1 MFEVRV
7 LMATYNGEKYIKE
20 QLDSLRAQNYE
31 KWTLYIRDD
40 CSTDNTVN
48 ILKEYQNREP
58 RIQLLPSSPANIGA
72 LGNFN
77 RLMSAASG
85 KYFMFCDQDDIWF
98 PDKIKKTLDLMKNR
112 EKRYG
117 KDFPILI
124 HTDCKVVDST
134 RRLVAPSFMKYQ
146 HMQHE
151 KKSPLRVLLTQN
163 FVTGCT
169 VMINKSLLSACLPVP
184 SQALMHDWWI
194 ALVAAAVGKICYLP
208 QRTMLYRQH
217 GKNVAGAKKLFSTY
231 NLKRLLSIEDLE
243 KDLNKLMLQNRALIR
258 HLDNDDKLTTP
269 QLLYDFLSAANQSGF
284 RFLKFAIRNRI
295 YKQGIMRNVVFM
307 MLLLRRSYSKIMKT
321 ACA

>member
-1 MFEVRV
+1 MFELSV

-20 QLDSLRAQNYE
+20 QLDSLQAQDYV

-40 CSTDNTVN
+40 CSTDNTIN
-48 ILKEYQNREP
+48 IIKEYQNREP

-85 KYFMFCDQDDIWF
+85 NYFMFCDQDDIWF
-98 PDKIKKTLDLMKNR
+98 PDKIKQTVNLMKNR
-112 EKRYG
+112 EKWYG

-124 HTDCKVVDST
+124 HTDCSVIDST
-134 RRLVAPSFMKYQ
+134 RRLIAPSFMKYQ
-146 HMQHE
+146 HMEHE
-151 KKSPLRVLLTQN
+151 EKSPLRVLLTQN

-184 SQALMHDWWI
+184 SQALMHDWWV

-208 QRTMLYRQH
+208 QRTMLYRHH
-217 GKNVAGAKKLFSTY
+217 GKNVAGAKKLLSTH

-243 KDLNKLMLQNRALIR
+243 KDLNKLMLQNRALMR
-258 HLDNDDKLTTP
+258 HLDNRDTLKTP
-269 QLLYDFLSAANQSGF
+269 QLLYDFLSAANQSGY

-295 YKQGIMRNVVFM
+295 YKQGIMRNFVYM
-307 MLLLRRSYSKIMKT
+307 MLLLRRSYRKTLKT

>member
-1 MFEVRV
+1 
-7 LMATYNGEKYIKE
+7 MATYNGEKYIKE
-20 QLDSLRAQNYE
+20 QLDSLQAQNYK

-40 CSTDNTVN
+40 CSTDNTIN
-48 ILKEYQNREP
+48 ILKDYQKREP

-77 RLMSAASG
+77 CLMSAASG

-98 PDKIKKTLDLMKNR
+98 TDKIKKSLDLMKNR

-124 HTDCKVVDST
+124 HTDCKVIDST
-134 RRLVAPSFMKYQ
+134 RRLVAPSFMQFQ

-151 KKSPLRVLLTQN
+151 EKSPLRVLMTQN

-194 ALVAAAVGKICYLP
+194 ALVAAAVGKIFYLP
-208 QRTMLYRQH
+208 QKTMLYRQH
-217 GKNVAGAKKLFSTY
+217 GKNVAGAKKLLSTY
-231 NLKRLLSIEDLE
+231 NFKRLLSIADLE
-243 KDLNKLMLQNRALIR
+243 KDLNKLMLQNCALIR
-258 HLDNDDKLTTP
+258 HLSNDDKLTTP
-269 QLLYDFLSAANQSGF
+269 QLLYDFLSAANQNGF

-307 MLLLRRSYSKIMKT
+307 MLLLRRSYSKILKT
-321 ACA
+321 VCA

>member
-1 MFEVRV
+1 MYEVNV

-20 QLDSLRAQNYE
+20 QLDSLQAQNYE

-40 CSTDNTVN
+40 CSTDNTIN
-48 ILKEYQNREP
+48 ILKDCQNREP

-77 RLMSAASG
+77 RLMLAASG
-85 KYFMFCDQDDIWF
+85 KYFMFCDQDDLWF

-124 HTDCKVVDST
+124 HTDCSVIDST
-134 RRLVAPSFMKYQ
+134 RRLVAPSFMQYQ
-146 HMQHE
+146 HMKHE

-184 SQALMHDWWI
+184 PQALMHDWWI

-208 QRTMLYRQH
+208 QKTMLYRQH
-217 GKNVAGAKKLFSTY
+217 GKNVAGAKKLFSKY
-231 NLKRLLSIEDLE
+231 NLKRLLSIAELE
-243 KDLNKLMLQNRALIR
+243 KDLNKLMLQNCALIR
-258 HLDNDDKLTTP
+258 HLSNDDKLKTP
-269 QLLYDFLSAANQSGF
+269 QLLYDFLSAANQNGF
-284 RFLKFAIRNRI
+284 KFLKFTITNRI
-295 YKQGIMRNVVFM
+295 FKQGIMRNFVFM
-307 MLLLRRSYSKIMKT
+307 MLLLRRSYSTTLKT